1 MKKDGR
7 VLEARVSAK
16 KIQARQWLFPLAALY
31 AMWVLPLSVLAIL
44 GNIQWLPGL
53 ANPYA
58 HAHELIF
65 GVAFLVICGYLLG
78 NLERPRLLWLIALW
92 LAARVSFWI
101 LSFHPLPALFAAL
114 AAGML
119 GWQVVPAFWRAKKWQ
134 NRSVAPIVLLI
145 SLLTAVA
152 GSSITV
158 FADILPHALIVLSAL
173 MFFMGGRVIA
183 PVLASFWLQQG
194 VRMGNRV
201 QPNMEGAGL
210 LALAGGL
217 LLSVTGLVPELQGWV
232 LMLGGGI
239 IAMRILRWQ
248 PWQYRSRLDIVLLF
262 AGYAGLALA
271 VFLLGLGEFA
281 PTAQLLSTHAVTVA
295 AMGVLMVTIMAR
307 VSVVKKFKDAGELKS
322 SYLASCLLI
331 LAASA
336 RLLAPLLPAAYLPLL
351 HSAMLC
357 WSLGFAVLLF
367 VLWRCR

>member
-1 MKKDGR
+1 M
-7 VLEARVSAK
+7 ARVTTETKPVIK
-16 KIQARQWLFPLAALY
+16 KIQAREWLFPLASFY
-31 AMWVLPLSVLAIL
+31 AMLVLPLSVLAML
-44 GNIQWLPGL
+44 GQLHWLPGL
-53 ANPYA
+53 ANPHV

-78 NLERPRLLWLIALW
+78 NIIRTRLLWLIGLW
-92 LAARVSFWI
+92 LLARISFWLLGFHL
-101 LSFHPLPALFAAL
+101 LSALFSAIAAFL
-114 AAGML
+114 L
-119 GWQVVPAFWRAKKWQ
+119 VQQVAPAFWRATKWQ
-134 NRSVAPIVLLI
+134 NRSVAPIVALVG
-145 SLLTAVA
+145 LLTAIA
-152 GSSITV
+152 GSDAVV
-158 FADILPHALIVLSAL
+158 FAAILPHALIVLTAL

-183 PVLASFWLQQG
+183 PVLASFLLQQG

-217 LLSVTGLVPELQGWV
+217 LLSVTGLAPELQGWV

-271 VFLLGLGEFA
+271 VFLLGLDEFSL
-281 PTAQLLSTHAVTVA
+281 TARLLSTHAVTVA

-307 VSVVKKFKDAGELKS
+307 VSVVKKFKDAGALKS
-322 SYLASCLLI
+322 SYLASCLLF
-331 LAASA
+331 LAAST
-336 RLLAPLLPAAYLPLL
+336 RLLAPLLPAVYLPLL